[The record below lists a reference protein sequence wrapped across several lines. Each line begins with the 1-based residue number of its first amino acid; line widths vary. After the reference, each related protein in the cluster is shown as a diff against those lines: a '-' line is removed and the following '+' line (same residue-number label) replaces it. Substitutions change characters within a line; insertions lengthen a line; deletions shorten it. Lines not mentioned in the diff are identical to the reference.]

1 VSNAKVVIVT
11 AASRGIGAAIARRL
25 AADGYSLALMSRSDE
40 VIQLAEALRGVG
52 VTGSVTDPEDLERL
66 VELAHETYGR
76 IDGVVCNTGH
86 PPKGELLS
94 ISDDEWHLGLDL
106 LLLNVVRLVRLVTP
120 YLEHQGGGSIVNV
133 SGAGAV
139 EPLLAFPVSSTLRAG
154 LGAFTK
160 LYADRYAPAGIR
172 MNNVL
177 PGFIDSYEVDE
188 ETRALI
194 PMGRPGLTEEVAGTV
209 AFLLSEEA
217 GYVTGQSLRVDGGIT
232 RSV

>member
-1 VSNAKVVIVT
+1 
-11 AASRGIGAAIARRL
+11 
-25 AADGYSLALMSRSDE
+25 MSRSDE
-40 VIQLAEALRGVG
+40 VTRLAGELKGVG
-52 VTGSVTDPEDLERL
+52 LTGSVTDPDDLERL
-66 VELAHETYGR
+66 VEMTRTTYGR
-76 IDGVVCNTGH
+76 IDAVVCNTGH

-94 ISDDEWHLGLDL
+94 LSDDEWHLGLDML
-106 LLLNVVRLVRLVTP
+106 LMHVVRLARLVTP
-120 YLEHQGGGSIVNV
+120 SLERQGGGSIVNV

-160 LYADRYAPAGIR
+160 LYADRYAAAGIR

-188 ETRALI
+188 KTRALI
-194 PMGRPGLTEEVAGTV
+194 PMGRSGLTAEVAGTV

-217 GYVTGQSLRVDGGIT
+217 GYVTGQSIRVDGGIT